1 MAKKRA
7 KGMTYAKAGV
17 DISVAEEAKERLK
30 KHVRTTFNKNVAL
43 DVGQFG
49 GAFSANF
56 LKSYKHPILVSS
68 IDGVG
73 TKAKVAQMMNK
84 WDSIGIDLVNHSCN
98 DILCIGGKPLFFL
111 DYIACNKID
120 PSIVEQ
126 LVKGMAVAARENG
139 LAIVGGET
147 AQMPGVYAE
156 GEYDLAGCII
166 GVAEKSDLIDGKGIK
181 AGDVLIG
188 LASNGLHTNG
198 YSLARKVLFDKAGY
212 TPRTHLKELGTT
224 VGNAL
229 LVPHKNYSKAILALR
244 KKFKVK
250 GIAHITGGG
259 FQDNLPRVLPK
270 GLGAKIYLDSFR
282 VPPLFRLIQRLGVVP
297 DSDMFHTFNM
307 GIGLVLVVP
316 NQGKEK
322 ALRMLNTVLGEK
334 ARLIGE
340 VVKGPGVKLARFR
353 DSSVPQL

>member
-7 KGMTYAKAGV
+7 KSMTYAKAGV
-17 DISVAEEAKERLK
+17 DISVADEARERLK
-30 KHVRTTFNKNVAL
+30 KHVRTTFNKHVAL

-49 GAFSANF
+49 GAFSGAF
-56 LKSYKHPILVSS
+56 LKEYKHPVLISS

-73 TKAKVAQMMNK
+73 TKAAVARMMGK
-84 WDSIGIDLVNHSCN
+84 WDTLGIDLVNHSCN
-98 DILCIGGKPLFFL
+98 DILCVGGKPLFFL

-120 PSIVEQ
+120 PAIVDS
-126 LVKGMAVAARENG
+126 LVKGMAVAAREND

-166 GVAEKSDLIDGKGIK
+166 GVVEKSELIDGKTIK
-181 AGDVLIG
+181 AGDVLVG

-212 TPRTHLKELGTT
+212 TPKTFLKDLNTT
-224 VGNAL
+224 VGKAL

-282 VPPLFRLIQRLGVVP
+282 VPPLFRLIQRLGNVP
-297 DSDMFHTFNM
+297 EPDMFHTFNM
-307 GIGLVLVVP
+307 GIGLVLAIP
-316 NQGKEK
+316 NKDKERV
-322 ALRMLNTVLGEK
+322 LRMLNT
-334 ARLIGE
+334 R
-340 VVKGPGVKLARFR
+340 
-353 DSSVPQL
+353 